1 VNLYAESSAVLAWLL
16 LEREGLRVDR
26 LLTAAESVISS
37 DLTLIECD
45 RALLRA
51 AATGRLSATEASDRK
66 RELSALASAWSVL
79 RISPE
84 IVERA
89 RRPFPVETIRALD
102 AIHLASALV
111 ARAATPFLEILT
123 LDDRIREVARDLGL
137 KIQPR

>member
-1 VNLYAESSAVLAWLL
+1 MNLYAESSAVLAWLL

-51 AATGRLSATEASDRK
+51 AATGRLRATEASDRK

-89 RRPFPVETIRALD
+89 RRPFPAETIRALD

-111 ARAATPFLEILT
+111 ARAATPLLEILT